1 MVFPYNVHVHCSW
14 ENPHKSY
21 MYMYDHNQSTDKG
34 SDDKKAAEKK
44 LIIIII
50 IIVDHKH
57 YLINACKR

>member
-1 MVFPYNVHVHCSW
+1 
-14 ENPHKSY
+14 
-21 MYMYDHNQSTDKG
+21 MYDHNQSTDKG